1 MHQPPPAPPLPL
13 LLLPL
18 LARSC
23 LPLYQRC
30 SLKAGTPSIFTDL
43 KFLCLSPTP
52 PQPLERRKKKRG
64 EKNANLPVF
73 PSAHTYIHK
82 HVFMKARGKRAGAA
96 GGDEGSGGGG
106 FWDKNH
112 LEFKAG
118 DCGSLVLLPD
128 GQSACLPACQPRR
141 G

>member
-1 MHQPPPAPPLPL
+1 MADSSRRWRANNSGGVRARPCVCMCVELGPKRMLAHASASTSTTAS

-52 PQPLERRKKKRG
+52 PQPLERRKEKKRRG
-64 EKNANLPVF
+64 RKKTNLPVF

-82 HVFMKARGKRAGAA
+82 HVFMKARSKRAGAA
-96 GGDEGSGGGG
+96 GGGGG
-106 FWDKNH
+106 
-112 LEFKAG
+112 
-118 DCGSLVLLPD
+118 
-128 GQSACLPACQPRR
+128 R
-141 G
+141 GWG